1 MKLLIINNLAS
12 GYGEGAVYD
21 FIRSLARDG
30 DEVCMRSTDGT
41 TDLRGMLDDASS
53 FDAVVASGG
62 DGTVATVSYLLTG
75 TGIPILPF
83 PAGTANLLALNLASP
98 NEPHAL
104 AKILRAGATL
114 DFDLGEIEVQ
124 GQRFGFGIMAGA
136 GYDALIMHG
145 AEPAKR
151 LLGPMA
157 YFSAALSNPLPQTA
171 RFAIELDGE
180 TIERDG
186 LGILIVNFSKIQ
198 FDISVTHKNQPR
210 DGVLDV
216 VVLRAGNAFE
226 LIPAVLAGL
235 LDRGGDFPDRTDSLE
250 IHQARQVRVERR
262 PPHGGAVRRR
272 GHTAHDAVLGTHP
285 AGSRPLRRV
294 RGMPGSCSARPERC
308 RALPSAERGRPR
320 LRGAFLVSGAAG
332 RFRPLLLCGLVVL
345 RVVQH
350 FRTHLLHLRLR
361 VGLPA
366 FLLPGGQ
373 VLVVAHL
380 DDLQH
385 DCRTPWRSRP

>member
-250 IHQARQVRVERR
+250 IHQARQVRVDAD
-262 PPHGGAVRRR
+262 PPMEVQYDGEATRLMTPFSARILPGAARFVVSEECLELVRR
-272 GHTAHDAVLGTHP
+272 GL
-285 AGSRPLRRV
+285 S
-294 RGMPGSCSARPERC
+294 
-308 RALPSAERGRPR
+308 
-320 LRGAFLVSGAAG
+320 AAG
-332 RFRPLLLCGLVVL
+332 RFRQRNEEGPACAGPSSCLALPGASARYFFAGSSSCASSSISARIFSICASGSAF
-345 RVVQH
+345 QH
-350 FRTHLLHLRLR
+350 SFCQAAR
-361 VGLPA
+361 
-366 FLLPGGQ
+366 FLL
-373 VLVVAHL
+373 
-380 DDLQH
+380 
-385 DCRTPWRSRP
+385 